1 MINLEHNNLVFSDEF
16 EALSLNS
23 STSRTETWR
32 PVYYWGDRTL
42 AGNAE
47 QQLYVDPSWNN
58 LALDAHYVDGGVLSL
73 TAFETPEQ
81 FLDEAGGLPY
91 LSGMISSEQ
100 SFSQQYGYFEM
111 RARLPE
117 GQGFWPAFW
126 MLPID
131 GGWPPE
137 LDIMEVLGH
146 DTDTLYNTVHSNET
160 GSKTMIGGATTVAD
174 MSAGFHTYGVDWQ
187 KDTITFYFDGVEV
200 FETATP
206 DDMHEPMYLLA
217 NLAVGGYWP
226 GNPDASTT
234 FPSSME
240 IDYIRAYQAPIE
252 RPVVTEV
259 PTGWT
264 PITQM
269 TFSSLDG
276 AGATS
281 TWSWKTTMSEAQ
293 EKLKMEGEWARHAE
307 GNALDNWIEGGSSQ
321 YQEYDGN
328 GGNDVLKGGSGI
340 DVFKIQDGDG
350 NDTILDFS
358 NTNGNTDKVYLDGFH
373 FSHFDE
379 VKPFLTQL
387 GNDVILHL
395 DADQALKFA
404 GVSIDQ
410 LAPEQFAFFNSVAP
424 PAITDAPA
432 TSDPVQESEPA
443 QEAEP
448 VQEVDPE
455 VQPMPEP
462 ELESPSSGDQ
472 GDGSGKP
479 ASPGGASSRPD
490 RVNEKLAAKQA
501 RDEETTLETASG
513 SEALGVAST
522 STAEQPLT
530 EVEPTLSPKSNF
542 KSKFVADGFEAGNSP
557 WEFAFAGGEASG
569 GKAAKSLPP
578 TPLPDE
584 YDYLA
589 TPWSAEQTD
598 ATASAYDCC

>member
-1 MINLEHNNLVFSDEF
+1 MVDSTQHELVFNDEF
-16 EALSLNS
+16 NTLSLDS
-23 STSRTETWR
+23 STSDTETWR

-58 LALDAHYVDGGVLSL
+58 LQISAHSVENGVLSL
-73 TAFETPEQ
+73 TAFETPDQ
-81 FLDEAGGLPY
+81 MSDEAGGLPY
-91 LSGMISSEQ
+91 MSGMINSEQ

-111 RARLPE
+111 RAQLPE

-146 DTDTLYNTVHSNET
+146 DTDTLYNTLHSNET
-160 GSKTMIGGATTVAD
+160 GSKTMTGGSTTVAD
-174 MSAGFHTYGVDWQ
+174 MSAGFHTYGVEWQ
-187 KDTITFYFDGVEV
+187 KDSITFYFDGVEV
-200 FETATP
+200 FQTVTP
-206 DDMHEPMYLLA
+206 ADMHEPMYLLA

-234 FPSSME
+234 FPSSMK
-240 IDYIRAYQAPIE
+240 IDYIRAYQSPIDA
-252 RPVVTEV
+252 VATEI
-259 PTGWT
+259 PTAWT
-264 PITQM
+264 PISQM
-269 TFSSLDG
+269 TFSTLDG
-276 AGATS
+276 AGATN

-404 GVSIDQ
+404 GITIDQ
-410 LAPEQFAFFNSVAP
+410 LAPEQFAFFNTVAP
-424 PAITDAPA
+424 PAVTEAPA
-432 TSDPVQESEPA
+432 MTDPVQKSELV
-443 QEAEP
+443 QEPEP

-455 VQPMPEP
+455 VQPTPEP
-462 ELESPSSGDQ
+462 ELESLSSENQD
-472 GDGSGKP
+472 DGSGKP
-479 ASPGGASSRPD
+479 ASAVGGSSRPD
-490 RVNEKLAAKQA
+490 RITEKLATKHS
-501 RDEETTLETASG
+501 REEEITVEAVSGPET
-513 SEALGVAST
+513 LGVAST

-530 EVEPTLSPKSNF
+530 EAEPTVVPEYDVK
-542 KSKFVADGFEAGNSP
+542 KKFAFEGFEAGNSS
-557 WEFAFAGGEASG
+557 WEFAFAGGGASS
-569 GKAAKSLPP
+569 KASKAPP
-578 TPLPDE
+578 PAPLPDE
-584 YDYLA
+584 DDFLGATSSFDHSETTVYACDY
-589 TPWSAEQTD
+589 
-598 ATASAYDCC
+598 C